1 MSRYGDGCSAGVQ
14 YGKNYRRTHTSWRSD
29 TSVARKASDT
39 LRGTYDYA
47 GFFDGVIKGLK
58 SFSSSDFEEAFNNNA
73 QRARYKATAL
83 LGRIC
88 LQVETRDEAHY
99 MKTLELWE
107 TMGAVLQT
115 GAQHA
120 SV

>member
-1 MSRYGDGCSAGVQ
+1 MSRYSDGYSAGVQ

-47 GFFDGVIKGLK
+47 GFFDGVVKGLK
-58 SFSSSDFEEAFNNNA
+58 SFSSSDFEEAFNENA
-73 QRARYKATAL
+73 QRAQFKATAL
-83 LGRIC
+83 LGKVR
-88 LQVETRDEAHY
+88 LQVVTQDEKHY
-99 MKTLELWE
+99 TKTLELWE
-107 TMGAVLQT
+107 TIGAVLHT
-115 GAQHA
+115 GAQHV